1 MSTNSPLF
9 TKQFNK
15 DPHPAYD
22 KFRETEP
29 IKRTVLPDGQ
39 VCWVVT
45 KYEDN
50 LEILLDFKSFS
61 KDITKVAESEN
72 QNESAFLQNM
82 LFKDPPDH
90 KRLRGL
96 VQKAFTPSLI
106 EEMRESIQLI
116 TDEAINEIGD
126 KKSFEL
132 IEEFAFPVPIFVL
145 CELLGV
151 PKKDRVKFQVWS
163 NTLVEGSFGDSAEE
177 VQKSNQEF
185 VQYLTD
191 FFVEKRNNLGDDLV
205 SLLIKAE
212 EDEDE
217 DKLTP
222 IELFGVV
229 GLFIIAGHET
239 TVNLIGNGIVSLM
252 NNPEQFE
259 QLKNNPE
266 LIHQTIDEML
276 RFSGPLEYGTQRY
289 VVEDLEFK
297 GVKMNKGDIVLVGLN
312 ASNHDPS
319 VFEDPDEF
327 DINREVNPHV
337 AFGKGIHFCIGA
349 PLARLE
355 GEIAINSLIKR
366 FPNMKLNV
374 DKDELV
380 WRPGMLI
387 RGLEEVPLAIK

>member
-1 MSTNSPLF
+1 MSKSSNLF

-50 LEILLDFKSFS
+50 LEILLDFKNFS
-61 KDITKVAESEN
+61 KDITKTSDSDEH
-72 QNESAFLQNM
+72 NESAFLQNM

-90 KRLRGL
+90 KRLRSL

-106 EEMRESIQLI
+106 EDMRDSIQLI
-116 TDEAINEIGD
+116 ADEAINEIGD
-126 KKSFEL
+126 KESFEL

-212 EDEDE
+212 EDEDR
-217 DKLTP
+217 LTP

-289 VVEDLEFK
+289 IIEDLEFK
-297 GVKMNKGDIVLVGLN
+297 GVKMKKGDIVLVGLN

-319 VFEDPDEF
+319 VFDDPDVF

-374 DKDELV
+374 DQDELV